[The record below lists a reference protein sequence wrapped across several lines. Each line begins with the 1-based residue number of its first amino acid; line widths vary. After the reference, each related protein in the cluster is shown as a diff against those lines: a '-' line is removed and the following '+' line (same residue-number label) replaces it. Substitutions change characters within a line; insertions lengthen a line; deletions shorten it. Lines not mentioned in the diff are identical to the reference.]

1 MIENF
6 GVITKS
12 GEILK
17 SNLGVGINMY
27 NNTMDKVSL
36 DVFNT
41 KGNGIYWT
49 SEDQDVKVF
58 SSSGG
63 VIGYPSIDFSS
74 AIVIYPVGQN
84 SEFPAPNNAVVY
96 NQSGELKMIL
106 HIPELISDLGKEKT
120 KQGKHNCWFEM
131 VGWSKNSTQQI
142 VLTMWI
148 GFADDFFEERTLDPE
163 SGEFGE
169 CLRTGRL

>member
-6 GVITKS
+6 GAVTKS

-17 SNLGVGINMY
+17 SNLGVKINMY
-27 NNTMDKVSL
+27 NNTKDRVSL

-49 SEDQDVKVF
+49 FEHQEIKAF
-58 SSSGG
+58 SGSGG
-63 VIGYPSIDFSS
+63 VIGYPSIDFLS

-96 NQSGELKMIL
+96 NRSGELKMIL

-120 KQGKHNCWFEM
+120 KQGCKSIN
-131 VGWSKNSTQQI
+131 
-142 VLTMWI
+142 
-148 GFADDFFEERTLDPE
+148 R
-163 SGEFGE
+163 
-169 CLRTGRL
+169 